1 VRRPIAA
8 ANWKMA
14 MTISES
20 QAFVRRLEP
29 ALGPWLDVMD
39 IVLCPPFTAIWAVKQ
54 ARTDGRI
61 QLGGQNMADSND
73 PARMGQVS
81 AGLLL
86 DAGCHWVVLGHWEVR
101 RYLGDDDA
109 AVHRKLRLALDA
121 GLRPIL
127 LVGEA
132 RDQSEPA
139 EFALERQ
146 LTRIVEGCTRS
157 EVGRMVFVY
166 EPEGSIGAPAPASVR
181 HIAAGCGYLREW
193 LRRGFGE
200 AAEEARIMYGGSVSP
215 ESVPEILAVPD
226 VDGTGGTRR
235 GRDVDS
241 FMGIVRQV
249 ALSRGV

>member
-1 VRRPIAA
+1 MRRPIAA

-86 DAGCHWVVLGHWEVR
+86 DAGCHWVVLGH
-101 RYLGDDDA
+101 
-109 AVHRKLRLALDA
+109 
-121 GLRPIL
+121 
-127 LVGEA
+127 
-132 RDQSEPA
+132 
-139 EFALERQ
+139 
-146 LTRIVEGCTRS
+146 TRS
-157 EVGRMVFVY
+157 EAGRMVFVY
-166 EPEGSIGAPAPASVR
+166 EPKGSIGAPAPASVR
-181 HIAAGCGYLREW
+181 YIAAGCGYLREW